1 MTRRTQLLAGV
12 SVALVM
18 LAGSYAYGLT
28 GDEALGQ
35 FKKRMHS
42 IGTMSG
48 VISWSDPTGMTYSG
62 NFRYRAPGMI
72 YITFN
77 TPSGKILVSN
87 GKKLWIHDKGSN
99 ICGVQDLAGG
109 GSGGIASLVNGY
121 AAIVTARGSSGY
133 TIRLKNREKPYTD
146 ITLMLDASFLLK
158 RAIFKTA
165 EGAVTTYTLS
175 NVRVGDNIVAGI
187 FDYQVPTNAQ
197 LVNNPLNIR

>member
-1 MTRRTQLLAGV
+1 MTRRIRMLAGV
-12 SVALVM
+12 SLAFVM
-18 LAGSYAYGLT
+18 LAGSYVYGLT
-28 GDEALGQ
+28 GDEAIGQ

-72 YITFN
+72 YVTFN

-121 AAIVTARGSSGY
+121 AAIVTSQGSSGY
-133 TIRLKNREKPYTD
+133 TIRLKNREKTYTD
-146 ITLMLDASFLLK
+146 IILMLDGSFMLK
-158 RAIFKTA
+158 KAVLKTA
-165 EGAVTTYTLS
+165 EGSTTTYTLS
-175 NVRVGDNIVAGI
+175 NVRVGGNIVTGI

-197 LVNNPLNIR
+197 VVNNPLNIR